1 MSKTAAIG
9 YLIVFATTF
18 AWADQPSPYLGQQQR
33 ELKALSPQD
42 VEQYLEGKG
51 MGFAKAAE
59 LNHFPGPL
67 HVIELAD
74 KLQLTPQQKTQSEKI
89 YSAMQRDART
99 LGAALVD
106 KERELDRLFS
116 SGEIASVKLRLL
128 IDEIGRLQ
136 ANVRNAHLQA
146 HLEQK
151 AILTQAQVAAYDEL
165 RGYASQDA
173 SSHLHSSHNH

>member
-1 MSKTAAIG
+1 MSRTAAIG
-9 YLIVFATTF
+9 YLVVFA
-18 AWADQPSPYLGQQQR
+18 AAIALADQPSPYLGQEQR

-89 YSAMQRDART
+89 YGAMQSEARA
-99 LGAALVD
+99 LGAALIE

-116 SGEIASVKLRLL
+116 SGEIETVKLRLL
-128 IDEIGRLQ
+128 IGEIGRLQ

-146 HLEQK
+146 HLKQK
-151 AILTQAQVAAYDEL
+151 AILTQVQIAAYDEL
-165 RGYASQDA
+165 RGYTLQNAATSPHGTH
-173 SSHLHSSHNH
+173 SH

>member
-1 MSKTAAIG
+1 MSRTAAIG
-9 YLIVFATTF
+9 CLLFFA
-18 AWADQPSPYLGQQQR
+18 AAIAVADQISPYVGQQQR
-33 ELKALSPQD
+33 ELKALSPQE
-42 VEQYLEGKG
+42 VQQYLEGKG

-67 HVIELAD
+67 HVLELAD

-89 YSAMQRDART
+89 YSAMQSEVKA
-99 LGAALVD
+99 LGADLVD

-128 IDEIGRLQ
+128 IGEIGRLQ